1 MTEPEASGAASLTR
15 LPLFPLGTVLF
26 PGMLL
31 PLHIF
36 EDRYKELIQDLL
48 DGPEPRRF
56 GVIAIKKGRETG
68 VEGVSSLYE
77 VGCTATV
84 REAERNDDGGFE
96 VVTVG
101 TQRFRLEAT
110 DESRSYLQGDA
121 ELLPEDP
128 EDAGDSAA
136 AGRAAHLVAQAF
148 QGYLDV
154 LTARGLAQVNVP
166 QVPEEPALLSYLVAA
181 SMIIDLPDR
190 QALLAEPDSLSRLTA
205 ERAML
210 VRETTML
217 QALTARPAPDLR
229 YAPYSPN

>member
-1 MTEPEASGAASLTR
+1 MSER

-36 EDRYKELIQDLL
+36 EERYRQLVHELL

-77 VGCTATV
+77 VGCTATL
-84 REAERNDDGGFE
+84 RETEEHDDGRFDL
-96 VVTVG
+96 VTVG
-101 TQRFRLEAT
+101 AQRFRLEAI
-110 DESRSYLQGDA
+110 DESRPYLQGDVGF
-121 ELLPEDP
+121 LD

-136 AGRAAHLVAQAF
+136 AGRAASLVTAAF
-148 QGYLDV
+148 RDYLAA
-154 LTARGLAQVNVP
+154 LAARGLAQVTVTDL
-166 QVPEEPALLSYLVAA
+166 PEEPVLLSYLVAA
-181 SMIIDLPDR
+181 TMIIDLPDR
-190 QALLAEPDSLSRLTA
+190 QGLLAEPDSLSRLNA

-210 VRETTML
+210 QRETTML
-217 QALTARPAPDLR
+217 RTLTARPAPDLR
-229 YAPYSPN
+229 HTPYNPN

>member
-1 MTEPEASGAASLTR
+1 MTDT

-36 EDRYKELIQDLL
+36 EDRYKELVRDLL

-77 VGCTATV
+77 VGCTATL
-84 REAERNDDGGFE
+84 RETEGNDDGGYE
-96 VVTVG
+96 VIAVG
-101 TQRFRLEAT
+101 TQRFRLGAL
-110 DESRSYLQGDA
+110 DESRAYLQGEVEFLA
-121 ELLPEDP
+121 EDE
-128 EDAGDSAA
+128 GDSAA
-136 AGRAAHLVAQAF
+136 AGRAAHLVAGAF
-148 QGYLDV
+148 QAYLDV
-154 LTARGLAQVNVP
+154 LTAQGLAQVNVP
-166 QVPEEPALLSYLVAA
+166 EVPEEPVLLSYLVAA

-190 QALLAEPDSLSRLTA
+190 QALLAQPDSLSRLTA

-210 VRETTML
+210 VHETTML
-217 QALTARPAPDLR
+217 QTLTARPAPDLR
-229 YAPYSPN
+229 YAPYNPN

>member
-1 MTEPEASGAASLTR
+1 MTDT

-36 EDRYKELIQDLL
+36 EDRYKELVRDLL

-77 VGCTATV
+77 VGCTATL
-84 REAERNDDGGFE
+84 RETEGNDDGGYD
-96 VVTVG
+96 VVAVG
-101 TQRFRLEAT
+101 TQRFRLDAL
-110 DESRSYLQGDA
+110 DESRAYLQGEVEFLA
-121 ELLPEDP
+121 EDE
-128 EDAGDSAA
+128 GDSAA
-136 AGRAAHLVAQAF
+136 AGRAAHLVAGAF
-148 QGYLDV
+148 QAYLDV
-154 LTARGLAQVNVP
+154 LTAQGLAQVNVP
-166 QVPEEPALLSYLVAA
+166 EVPEEPVLLSYLVAA

-210 VRETTML
+210 VHETTML
-217 QALTARPAPDLR
+217 QTLTARPAPDLR
-229 YAPYSPN
+229 YAPYNPN

>member
-1 MTEPEASGAASLTR
+1 MTDT

-36 EDRYKELIQDLL
+36 EDRYKELVRDLL

-77 VGCTATV
+77 VGCTATL
-84 REAERNDDGGFE
+84 RETEGNDDAGYE
-96 VVTVG
+96 VVAVG
-101 TQRFRLEAT
+101 TQRFRLDSL
-110 DESRSYLQGDA
+110 DESRAYLQGEVEFLA
-121 ELLPEDP
+121 EDG
-128 EDAGDSAA
+128 GDSAA

-148 QGYLDV
+148 QAYLDV
-154 LTARGLAQVNVP
+154 LTAQGLAQVNVP
-166 QVPEEPALLSYLVAA
+166 ELPEEPVLLSYLVAA

-217 QALTARPAPDLR
+217 QTLTARPAPDLR
-229 YAPYSPN
+229 YAPYNPN

>member
-1 MTEPEASGAASLTR
+1 MTDT

-26 PGMLL
+26 PGLLL

-36 EDRYKELIQDLL
+36 EDRYKELVRDLL

-77 VGCTATV
+77 VGCTATL
-84 REAERNDDGGFE
+84 RETEGNDDGGYE
-96 VVTVG
+96 VVAVG
-101 TQRFRLEAT
+101 TQRFRLDAL
-110 DESRSYLQGDA
+110 DESRAYLQGEVEFLA
-121 ELLPEDP
+121 EDE
-128 EDAGDSAA
+128 GDSAS
-136 AGRAAHLVAQAF
+136 AGRAAHLVAEAF
-148 QGYLDV
+148 QAYLDV
-154 LTARGLAQVNVP
+154 LTAQGLAQVNVP
-166 QVPEEPALLSYLVAA
+166 EVPEEPVLLSYLVAA

-217 QALTARPAPDLR
+217 QTLTARPAPDLR
-229 YAPYSPN
+229 YAPYNPN

>member
-1 MTEPEASGAASLTR
+1 MTDT

-36 EDRYKELIQDLL
+36 EDRYKELVRDLL
-48 DGPEPRRF
+48 EGPEPRRF

-77 VGCTATV
+77 VGCTATL
-84 REAERNDDGGFE
+84 RETEGNDDGGYE
-96 VVTVG
+96 VVAVG
-101 TQRFRLEAT
+101 TQRFRLDAV
-110 DESRSYLQGDA
+110 DESRAYLQGEVEFLA
-121 ELLPEDP
+121 EDE
-128 EDAGDSAA
+128 GDSAA
-136 AGRAAHLVAQAF
+136 AGRAAHLVAGAF
-148 QGYLDV
+148 QAYLDV
-154 LTARGLAQVNVP
+154 LTAQGLAQVNVP
-166 QVPEEPALLSYLVAA
+166 EVPEEPVLLSYLVAA

-210 VRETTML
+210 VHETTML
-217 QALTARPAPDLR
+217 QTLTARPAPDLR
-229 YAPYSPN
+229 YAPYNPN

>member
-1 MTEPEASGAASLTR
+1 MTDT

-36 EDRYKELIQDLL
+36 EDRYKQLVRDLL

-77 VGCTATV
+77 VGCTATL
-84 REAERNDDGGFE
+84 RETEGNDDGGYE
-96 VVTVG
+96 VVAVG
-101 TQRFRLEAT
+101 TQRFRLDAV
-110 DESRSYLQGDA
+110 DESRAYLQGEVEFLA
-121 ELLPEDP
+121 EDE
-128 EDAGDSAA
+128 GDSAA
-136 AGRAAHLVAQAF
+136 AGRAAHLVAGAF
-148 QGYLDV
+148 QAYLDV
-154 LTARGLAQVNVP
+154 LTAQGLAQVNVP
-166 QVPEEPALLSYLVAA
+166 EVPEEPVLLSYLVAA

-210 VRETTML
+210 VHETTML
-217 QALTARPAPDLR
+217 QTLTARPAPDLR
-229 YAPYSPN
+229 YAPYNPN

>member
-1 MTEPEASGAASLTR
+1 
-15 LPLFPLGTVLF
+15 
-26 PGMLL
+26 MLL

-36 EDRYKELIQDLL
+36 EDRYKQLMHDLL

-68 VEGVSSLYE
+68 IEGVSSLYE

-84 REAERNDDGGFE
+84 RETEENADGGYE

-101 TQRFRLEAT
+101 SRRFRLEAL
-110 DESRSYLQGDA
+110 DESRPYLQGDVEFLA
-121 ELLPEDP
+121 EDE
-128 EDAGDSAA
+128 GDSAA
-136 AGRAAHLVAQAF
+136 AGRAAHLVAEAF
-148 QGYLDV
+148 QAYLDV
-154 LTARGLAQVNVP
+154 LTARGLAQVSVP
-166 QVPEEPALLSYLVAA
+166 DLPEEPVLLSYLVAA

-190 QALLAEPDSLSRLTA
+190 QGLLAEPDSISRLTA

-217 QALTARPAPDLR
+217 QTLTARPAPDLR
-229 YAPYSPN
+229 YAPFNPN

>member
-1 MTEPEASGAASLTR
+1 MTDR

-36 EDRYKELIQDLL
+36 EDRYKQLMRDLL

-77 VGCTATV
+77 VGCAATV
-84 REAERNDDGGFE
+84 RENEENEDGGFE

-101 TQRFRLEAT
+101 TQRFRLEAL
-110 DESRSYLQGDA
+110 DDSRAYLQG
-121 ELLPEDP
+121 EVEFLED
-128 EDAGDSAA
+128 DAGDSAA
-136 AGRAAHLVAQAF
+136 AGRAAHLVAEAF
-148 QGYLDV
+148 QAYLDV
-154 LTARGLAQVNVP
+154 LTARGLAQVSVP
-166 QVPEEPALLSYLVAA
+166 ELPEEPVLLSYLVAA

-205 ERAML
+205 ERALL

-217 QALTARPAPDLR
+217 QTLTARPAPDLR

>member
-1 MTEPEASGAASLTR
+1 MTDT

-36 EDRYKELIQDLL
+36 EDRYKELVRDLL

-77 VGCTATV
+77 VGCTATL
-84 REAERNDDGGFE
+84 RETEGNDDGGYD
-96 VVTVG
+96 VVAVG
-101 TQRFRLEAT
+101 TQRFRLDAL
-110 DESRSYLQGDA
+110 DESRAYLQGEVEFLA
-121 ELLPEDP
+121 EDE
-128 EDAGDSAA
+128 GDSAA
-136 AGRAAHLVAQAF
+136 AGRAAHLVAGAF
-148 QGYLDV
+148 QVYLDV
-154 LTARGLAQVNVP
+154 LTAQGLAQVNVP
-166 QVPEEPALLSYLVAA
+166 EVPEEPVLLSYLVAA

-210 VRETTML
+210 VHETTML
-217 QALTARPAPDLR
+217 QTLTARPAPDLR
-229 YAPYSPN
+229 YAPYNPN

>member
-1 MTEPEASGAASLTR
+1 MSER

-36 EDRYKELIQDLL
+36 EDRYRQLVQDLL

-77 VGCTATV
+77 VGCTATL
-84 REAERNDDGGFE
+84 RETGTRDDGRFD
-96 VVTVG
+96 VITVG
-101 TQRFRLEAT
+101 TERFRLESL
-110 DESRSYLQGDA
+110 DESRPYLRGDV
-121 ELLPEDP
+121 ELLA

-136 AGRAAHLVAQAF
+136 AGRAASLVASSF
-148 QGYLDV
+148 REYLAALAD
-154 LTARGLAQVNVP
+154 RGLAQITVSDLP
-166 QVPEEPALLSYLVAA
+166 GEPVLLSYLVAA

-190 QALLAEPDSLSRLTA
+190 QGLLAEPDSLSRLTA
-205 ERAML
+205 ERVML
-210 VRETTML
+210 QRETTMFRT
-217 QALTARPAPDLR
+217 LTARPAPDLR
-229 YAPYSPN
+229 YAPYNPN

>member
-1 MTEPEASGAASLTR
+1 MTDT

-36 EDRYKELIQDLL
+36 EDRYKELVRDLL

-77 VGCTATV
+77 VGCTATL
-84 REAERNDDGGFE
+84 RETEGNDDGGYE
-96 VVTVG
+96 VVAVG
-101 TQRFRLEAT
+101 TQRFRLDAL
-110 DESRSYLQGDA
+110 DESRAYLQGEVEFLA
-121 ELLPEDP
+121 ED
-128 EDAGDSAA
+128 DGDSAA
-136 AGRAAHLVAQAF
+136 AGRAAHLVAEAF

-154 LTARGLAQVNVP
+154 LTAQGLAQVNVP
-166 QVPEEPALLSYLVAA
+166 EVPEEPVLLSYLVAA
-181 SMIIDLPDR
+181 SMILDLPDR

-217 QALTARPAPDLR
+217 QTLTARPAPDLR